1 MVEVMAACGI
11 NHDAIADA
19 IGVSDETLRKYY
31 PNELRFGADR
41 VTARISNALVD
52 KALSDRPDSVNAAKF
67 YLQARA
73 GWAEKQEQK
82 HSGSIGVSWLTDTN
96 EGS

>member
-1 MVEVMAACGI
+1 MVACGI
-11 NHDAIADA
+11 KHDVIAEA
-19 IGVSDETLRKYY
+19 VGVSDVTLRKHYA
-31 PNELRFGADR
+31 NELAHGQDVVAAR
-41 VTARISNALVD
+41 VANALVD
-52 KALSDRPDSVNAAKF
+52 KALSDRPDAVNAAKF

-82 HSGSIGVSWLTDTN
+82 LSGSVGIGWLTDTT

>member
-1 MVEVMAACGI
+1 MVACGI
-11 NHDAIADA
+11 RHDVIAEA
-19 IGVSDETLRKYY
+19 IGVCDKTLRKHYAR
-31 PNELRFGADR
+31 ELEHGMDAVAAR
-41 VTARISNALVD
+41 VANALVD

-96 EGS
+96 DGS